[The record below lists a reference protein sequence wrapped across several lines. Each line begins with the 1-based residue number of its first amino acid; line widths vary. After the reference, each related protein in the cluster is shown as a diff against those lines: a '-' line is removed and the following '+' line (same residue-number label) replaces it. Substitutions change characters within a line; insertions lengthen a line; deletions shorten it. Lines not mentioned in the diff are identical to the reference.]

1 MRIAK
6 TDLIAGLP
14 ASAARQF
21 LRRVK
26 NDEFEEEW
34 ALSLLD
40 TPDIDNPS
48 TTLGLFKAQGY
59 IERTGSPDGRY
70 LWWRTTIL
78 GNALAMASFGRPIS
92 RRTAERLV
100 AEMLERARDYNSD
113 STKPYYVQRLRI
125 FGSFLDTT
133 IDPLGDVDVELVI
146 GHRVTDPEVLLRY
159 AAESGRTFPS
169 FMDQLMWPQK
179 EILQTLRNRS
189 TAINITLE
197 DIELFTDQF
206 KTVYE
211 DATTSSESSLHNGF
225 T

>member
-14 ASAARQF
+14 APAARQF

-26 NDEFEEEW
+26 NEDFEEEW

-40 TPDIDNPS
+40 TPDIDKPS
-48 TTLGLFKAQGY
+48 TALGLFQAQGY
-59 IERTGSPDGRY
+59 IERTGASDGRY

-92 RRTAERLV
+92 RKTAERLV
-100 AEMLERARDYNSD
+100 AAIQERARTYNSD
-113 STKPYYVQRLRI
+113 LTKPYYVQRLRI
-125 FGSFLDTT
+125 FGSYLDKT
-133 IDPLGDVDVELVI
+133 IDPLGDVDVELII
-146 GHRVTDPEVLLRY
+146 GQRVTDPEALLRY

-206 KTVYE
+206 TTVYE
-211 DATTSSESSLHNGF
+211 DATIS
-225 T
+225 

>member
-40 TPDIDNPS
+40 TPDIDKPS

-59 IERTGSPDGRY
+59 IERTGNPDGRY

-113 STKPYYVQRLRI
+113 SSKPYYVQRLRV
-125 FGSFLDTT
+125 FGSYLDKT
-133 IDPLGDVDVELVI
+133 IDRPPSAPAVRSRQRSNVPDFHGPADVAPKGNRANPAQSLCVHQYHPG
-146 GHRVTDPEVLLRY
+146 GHRTD
-159 AAESGRTFPS
+159 
-169 FMDQLMWPQK
+169 
-179 EILQTLRNRS
+179 
-189 TAINITLE
+189 
-197 DIELFTDQF
+197 
-206 KTVYE
+206 
-211 DATTSSESSLHNGF
+211 H
-225 T
+225 